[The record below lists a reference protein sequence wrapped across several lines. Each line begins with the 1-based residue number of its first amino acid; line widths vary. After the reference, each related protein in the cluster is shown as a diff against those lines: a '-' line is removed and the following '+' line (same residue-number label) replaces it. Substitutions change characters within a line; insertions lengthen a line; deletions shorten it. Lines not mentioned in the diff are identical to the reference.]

1 MRSVSQT
8 IFPCPNKPSNK
19 RCLVQSC
26 GVMCDVCC
34 VVSSSFW
41 HKLTSAAGSTPL
53 LPCHQSPY
61 RNSVQCSR
69 HQVPTAVMTRLTGQ
83 TTAQAMRRCCI
94 HAWLRFRTENLNLTR
109 RHHPFIVM
117 MRSTMGRHYVCPN
130 CIHLVGRMSS
140 LTSRSMAMQALSF
153 GGQSPL
159 TRQTVVAEY
168 DMLAS

>member
-1 MRSVSQT
+1 MCVV
-8 IFPCPNKPSNK
+8 
-19 RCLVQSC
+19 VQSC

-130 CIHLVGRMSS
+130 CIYLVGRMSS
-140 LTSRSMAMQALSF
+140 LTSRSMATAMQALYF
-153 GGQSPL
+153 GMSHWQGKRLSLSTTCLLRSMSCMGIGNHQ
-159 TRQTVVAEY
+159 Q
-168 DMLAS
+168 